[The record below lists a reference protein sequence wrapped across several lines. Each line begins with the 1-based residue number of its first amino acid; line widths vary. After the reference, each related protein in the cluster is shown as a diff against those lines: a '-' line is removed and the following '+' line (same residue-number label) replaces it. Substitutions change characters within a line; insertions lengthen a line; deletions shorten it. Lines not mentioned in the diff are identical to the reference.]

1 MEWLDEGVV
10 ISQRRH
16 GESAAIVSLFT
27 SIHGR
32 HAGLARGAKG
42 VRSRGVYQQGNQV
55 TVSWRARLSEH
66 LGTFNCEL
74 KDARAARIIN
84 NPLQLA
90 ALSSVCA
97 LIEVGLPERHPYP
110 DLYHSTIDLMDLFD
124 DDDTWP
130 RKLVFWELQLLA
142 ELMEQK

>member
-42 VRSRGVYQQGNQV
+42 VRSRGVYQILRSGEGE
-55 TVSWRARLSEH
+55 RDHHPRD
-66 LGTFNCEL
+66 G
-74 KDARAARIIN
+74 
-84 NPLQLA
+84 
-90 ALSSVCA
+90 SVDC
-97 LIEVGLPERHPYP
+97 
-110 DLYHSTIDLMDLFD
+110 
-124 DDDTWP
+124 
-130 RKLVFWELQLLA
+130 
-142 ELMEQK
+142 EQKKQI